1 MKPYNKL
8 FYRLLILCISLCCLL
23 SGCSQKS
30 AKTDFDT
37 FTEELFLEEVCTN
50 TINLHYTLAYPKDFG
65 IEDYP
70 VSLGDFTMEDL
81 ENYTEE
87 LLTLQ
92 KELRAFDYDTLSFEQ
107 QLTYDILDDY
117 IETELSAS
125 DLYLYDEVLSPAIGY
140 QAQLPVL
147 LAEYT
152 FRTEKD
158 ISDYLE
164 LASQIEDVFDTL
176 IEFERTKSAA
186 GLFMADFAVDDIIT
200 QMQNFI
206 ASPSDNYMLAV
217 FNDKIDA
224 FPDLTD
230 EARRQYKEQH
240 DKIVTES
247 IIPAYQKLIDALT
260 ELKGTGRN
268 PGGLCYLPEGD
279 SYYEYL
285 VRSKTGSSKSVKQ
298 LMENV
303 NVFIMDAL
311 TQITVLSKENPEL
324 LSAFSS
330 SCFTLTDPEE
340 IMEDLI
346 SKVSNDFPEA
356 PNVTYTIKQIHES
369 MQESSSP
376 AFYLTPPIDDIE
388 NNIIYINPLYMSA
401 DIYPTMAHEGYPGHL
416 YQTVYTSSRNLPL
429 VRNLFSYPGYTEG
442 WATYVEYYSYGISG
456 LDEDIAGLYAL
467 DAGASLALHAYI
479 DLCVNYD
486 GWDADDVYS
495 YLSQFGY
502 NDKSVAEEVFQAMVE
517 DPANYLSYFIGYLEF
532 IELREQAEK
541 LYGDEFTLKEF
552 HDTVLTLGPAPFDIL
567 SRYITR
573 TYKETH

>member
-8 FYRLLILCISLCCLL
+8 FYRLLILCISLCFLL

-50 TINLHYTLAYPKDFG
+50 TINLHYTLAYPKDYG

-92 KELRAFDYDTLSFEQ
+92 KELRAFDDGTLSFEQ

-164 LASQIEDVFDTL
+164 LASQIDDIFDTL

-186 GLFMADFAVDDIIT
+186 GLFMADFAVDDIVT

-298 LMENV
+298 LMGNV
-303 NVFIMDAL
+303 NDFIMDAL

-324 LSAFSS
+324 LSAFAS

-369 MQESSSP
+369 MQKSSSP

-429 VRNLFSYPGYTEG
+429 VRNLFSCPGYTEG

-456 LDEDIAGLYAL
+456 LDEDIAELYAL

-486 GWDADDVYS
+486 GWDADEVYS

-502 NDKSVAEEVFQAMVE
+502 DDKSVAEEVFQAMVE

>member
-30 AKTDFDT
+30 AETDFDT

-50 TINLHYTLAYPKDFG
+50 TINLHYTLACPKDYG

-81 ENYTEE
+81 ENYTKE

-92 KELRAFDYDTLSFEQ
+92 KELRAFDYGTLSFEQ

-164 LASQIEDVFDTL
+164 LASQTGDVFDAL

-186 GLFMADFAVDDIIT
+186 GLFMADFAVDDIVT

-303 NVFIMDAL
+303 NDFIMDAL

-324 LSAFSS
+324 LSAFAS

-346 SKVSNDFPEA
+346 SKVSNDFPQA

-486 GWDADDVYS
+486 GWDADEVYS

-517 DPANYLSYFIGYLEF
+517 DPANYLSYFIGYREF

>member
-8 FYRLLILCISLCCLL
+8 FYQLLILCVSLCCLL
-23 SGCSQKS
+23 SGCSQR
-30 AKTDFDT
+30 ADETNFDT

-50 TINLHYTLAYPKDFG
+50 TINLHYTLAYPKDYG

-92 KELRAFDYDTLSFEQ
+92 KELRAFDYDALSFEQ

-117 IETELSAS
+117 IKTELSAS

-186 GLFMADFAVDDIIT
+186 GLFMADFAVDDIVT

-224 FPDLTD
+224 FPDLTA
-230 EARRQYKEQH
+230 EARRQYKAQH
-240 DKIVTES
+240 YKIVTES

-303 NVFIMDAL
+303 NDFIMDAL
-311 TQITVLSKENPEL
+311 TEITVLSKENPEL
-324 LSAFSS
+324 LSAFASS
-330 SCFTLTDPEE
+330 GFALTDPEE
-340 IMEDLI
+340 IMQDLI
-346 SKVSNDFPEA
+346 SKVSNDFPQA
-356 PNVTYTIKQIHES
+356 PNVTYTIKQIHQS

-376 AFYLTPPIDDIE
+376 AFYLTPPIDDIQ

-416 YQTVYTSSRNLPL
+416 YQTVYTSSKNLPL

-442 WATYVEYYSYGISG
+442 WATYVEYYSYSISG
-456 LDEDIAGLYAL
+456 LDEKIAELYVL
-467 DAGASLALHAYI
+467 NAGASLALHAYI

-486 GWDADDVYS
+486 GWDVNEVYS